1 MKQNLP
7 GNLDANTR
15 KTFSDMLQLPSMWTD
30 DLIHE
35 TLGRRG
41 GQPFDV
47 EDVRHLIK
55 DYLSVLS
62 DKIRRGD
69 AL

>member
-1 MKQNLP
+1 MKQNP

-15 KTFSDMLQLPSMWTD
+15 KSFGDMLQHPSLWTD
-30 DLIHE
+30 DIIHE

-41 GQPFDV
+41 GQPFNV

-55 DYLSVLS
+55 DYLTVVT

-69 AL
+69 VL

>member
-1 MKQNLP
+1 MKQNMP
-7 GNLDANTR
+7 ENLDASTR
-15 KTFSDMLQLPSMWTD
+15 KAFGELLQRPTLWAD
-30 DLIHE
+30 EILHE

-47 EDVRHLIK
+47 QDVRHLIK
-55 DYLSVLS
+55 DYLTVVS
-62 DKIRRGD
+62 DRIRRGD